1 MKALKFIIPLLI
13 TGGIATTAYAQVP
26 PGLQGDYNRMMSNMA
41 LNMARDMHMLH
52 MLNYM
57 NGNNANYVLNLKHE
71 FRVVMKDGTVLNVKS
86 KIYAD
91 TIARANYLLYI
102 DKTLKKNDP
111 KYEQKIYPSQTKE
124 ISRLKS
130 WGNQFSTRF
139 DKFAPAKDTSRV
151 TGLAADSC
159 WLFKVLPGKISAY
172 SFLSEPEIVSY
183 GNPSAMQFGNNAVEK
198 LIPEALQAYIKD
210 DEKAYKAF
218 LKQDYYKAI
227 KQFNKN
233 HQ

>member
-1 MKALKFIIPLLI
+1 MKALKFIATLLLI
-13 TGGIATTAYAQVP
+13 SITTTAYAQVP
-26 PGLQGDYNRMMSNMA
+26 PGLQGDYSRMMSNMSM
-41 LNMARDMHMLH
+41 NMAGHMSMMR

-57 NGNNANYVLNLKHE
+57 NGNSANYVLNLKHD
-71 FRVVMKDGTVLNVKS
+71 FRVVMKDGTIMNVKS

-91 TIARANYLLYI
+91 TIAHSNYLLYT
-102 DKTLKKNDP
+102 DKTLKKKDP
-111 KYEQKIYPSQTKE
+111 GYEQKIYPSQTKE

-130 WGNQFSTRF
+130 WGNQFITRF

-172 SFLSEPEIVSY
+172 SFLSEPEAVY
-183 GNPSAMQFGNNAVEK
+183 LGNPPAMQFGNNSVEK
-198 LIPEALQAYIKD
+198 LTPEALQAYIKD

-218 LKQDYYKAI
+218 LKKDYYKAI
-227 KQFNKN
+227 KQFNKS